1 MLGEN
6 LKRVRESRGVTQE
19 ELAEQVHVVRQTVSK
34 WEKGLSVPDSDILMA
49 IAETLNV
56 SMSDLMG
63 ADAVQ
68 AKNIEELSVQTA
80 VLNEQI
86 FLQNRRIAKMA
97 TFAKRAIAVCLLAV
111 VVAVGVGAI
120 VWFATPGSY
129 SQITVE
135 YEMGGDIREAHIN
148 VNTRGGSASMGY
160 DWPPE
165 DNAIFRDIGGEGM
178 FLDGAAEQSD
188 SVQLLL
194 HAMEVAIEN
203 GGGEVKRISSATYD

>member
-6 LKRVRESRGVTQE
+6 LKRVRESRGITQE

-34 WEKGLSVPDSDILMA
+34 WEKGLSVPDAGILMA
-49 IAETLNV
+49 IAEALNV
-56 SMSDLMG
+56 SVSDLMG

-68 AKNIEELSVQTA
+68 ARSIEELSVQIA
-80 VLNEQI
+80 VLNERI
-86 FLQNRRIAKMA
+86 FLQNRRIAKTA
-97 TFAKRAIAVCLLAV
+97 TFAKRAMAVCLLAI

-120 VWFATPGSY
+120 GWVATPGSY
-129 SQITVE
+129 SQITIE

-148 VNTRGGSASMGY
+148 VNTRGDSASMGY

-178 FLDGAAEQSD
+178 FFGW
-188 SVQLLL
+188 
-194 HAMEVAIEN
+194 
-203 GGGEVKRISSATYD
+203 RC

>member
-1 MLGEN
+1 M
-6 LKRVRESRGVTQE
+6 
-19 ELAEQVHVVRQTVSK
+19 
-34 WEKGLSVPDSDILMA
+34 
-49 IAETLNV
+49 
-56 SMSDLMG
+56 
-63 ADAVQ
+63 
-68 AKNIEELSVQTA
+68 
-80 VLNEQI
+80 
-86 FLQNRRIAKMA
+86 
-97 TFAKRAIAVCLLAV
+97 AV

-120 VWFATPGSY
+120 VWFATPGSC

-148 VNTRGGSASMGY
+148 VNTRGGSASMGC

-165 DNAIFRDIGGEGM
+165 DNVIFRDIGGEGM